1 GGALRDALLKRE
13 IKDLD
18 IECYDI
24 EPSKFEEAM
33 EKLKADGVGKSFF
46 VFKYKNQIDISLP
59 RVERKVAKGHKGFSV
74 SLASNPKE
82 ASRRRDFT
90 INAMF
95 FDLSKKEVIDFWGGL
110 RDLEKRVLRAV
121 DFNTFIEDSLR
132 ILRAVQ
138 FSARFKFKIEKDTL
152 LLCKSIS
159 LDDLPRER
167 IYMEFEKLF
176 RSDYFHYGL
185 SAIINMD
192 IDLKLWNY
200 KISKSEFCTF
210 SINYLRYKRNFLDS
224 LKDYY
229 FLTLLL
235 QYTNLN
241 YDILFE
247 SLKLPKRYNIIANLD
262 KIPSLIKPSFV
273 AKLAKKEPISKNPL
287 NFHPQIIK
295 IAKKIGVWDRP
306 FDIGVGGKE
315 LMEAGFRGK
324 EISLE
329 LDRIFNQ
336 KINLLDKEYK
346 I

>member
-1 GGALRDALLKRE
+1 
-13 IKDLD
+13 
-18 IECYDI
+18 
-24 EPSKFEEAM
+24 M